1 MKWCESIRSAG
12 PFKRWHLLTMT
23 AIFMV
28 IFHNFS
34 FFSNITRIYGYSAAN
49 LLFFASLAL
58 ILGGVLVIL
67 MNFFSPGPLLK
78 PVLAVLLILSSLG
91 NYFMLTYGSIID
103 EVMIHNV
110 VETNLSESIDLLS
123 VSLFVHLFL
132 LGIFPAFLLLNLKTV
147 KTSWKMKLY
156 SPVKIFS
163 IALLMITLTLL
174 SFNRYYTSF
183 FREHKP
189 LRYYAN
195 PAYGLYSMGKFL
207 GSQFSDPIPEE
218 RKVIG
223 ADAKTPN
230 DDENRELVIM
240 VVGEAARWDHFS
252 LNGYE
257 RQTNPTL
264 EHEDILNF
272 FQMYSCGTSTAI
284 SVPCMFSSFPRKEY
298 SNSKGKSTQNL
309 LDVLQTAGVEILW
322 RDNNSDS
329 KGVAECVSYQDYKT
343 PENNTICDVEC
354 RDEGMLVG
362 LKEFIEAI
370 PHGDVFIVLHQMGNH
385 GPAYYKR
392 YPAGYDIFTPVCE
405 TNQLQ
410 DCSPQEII
418 NAYDNAIVYTDFFLS
433 QVIAL
438 LKDFDG
444 PFETALFY
452 ISDHGESLGEN
463 GLYLHGM
470 PYFMAP
476 EAQKHVPAFLWL
488 GEHFQV
494 DKKVL
499 YEKADNPYS
508 QDNLFHTILGIFEIQ
523 TEVYDRKLDII
534 YGNQ

>member
-1 MKWCESIRSAG
+1 M
-12 PFKRWHLLTMT
+12 
-23 AIFMV
+23 
-28 IFHNFS
+28 
-34 FFSNITRIYGYSAAN
+34 NI
-49 LLFFASLAL
+49 L
-58 ILGGVLVIL
+58 
-67 MNFFSPGPLLK
+67 SPGPLLK
-78 PVLAVLLILSSLG
+78 PVLAILLVISSMT
-91 NYFMLTYGSIID
+91 NYFMLSYGIIID
-103 EVMIHNV
+103 EFMIHNV
-110 VETNLSESIDLLS
+110 LETNSSESMDLLS
-123 VSLFVHLFL
+123 LSFVLHLFL
-132 LGIFPAFLLLNLKTV
+132 LGLLPAFLLINLKRE
-147 KTSWKMKLY
+147 KRSWQKEAI
-156 SPVKIFS
+156 SSVKIFS
-163 IALLMITLTLL
+163 VSLLLITVTLL
-174 SFNRYYTSF
+174 TFNRYYTSF
-183 FREHKP
+183 FREYKP

-195 PAYGLYSMGKFL
+195 PAYGMYCMGRIL
-207 GSQFSDPIPEE
+207 TNYFSNPIPKE
-218 RKVIG
+218 RKIIG
-223 ADAKTPN
+223 ADAKTPE
-230 DDENRELVIM
+230 DDENRELVIL

-284 SVPCMFSSFPRKEY
+284 SVPCMFSSYSRKEY
-298 SNSKGKSTQNL
+298 SNSKAKSTQNL
-309 LDVLQTAGVEILW
+309 LDVLKTAGVEILW

-329 KGVAECVSYQDYKT
+329 KGVAECIPYQDYKT

-362 LKEFIEAI
+362 LDDFIKSI

-392 YPAGYDIFTPVCE
+392 YPPGYDLFTPVCE

-433 QVIAL
+433 KVISL
-438 LKDFDG
+438 LKEFDG

-488 GEHFQV
+488 GEHFQI
-494 DKKVL
+494 DKKTL

-523 TEVYDRKLDII
+523 TEVYDRNMDII
-534 YGNQ
+534 YGAQ